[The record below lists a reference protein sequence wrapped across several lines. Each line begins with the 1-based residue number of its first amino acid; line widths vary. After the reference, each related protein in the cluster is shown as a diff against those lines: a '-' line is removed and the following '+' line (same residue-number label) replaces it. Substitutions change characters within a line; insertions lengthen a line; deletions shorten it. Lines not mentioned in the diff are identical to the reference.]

1 MTDPSHNAHPAASA
15 RIRAG
20 GELSVTTHSM
30 RETELRDSD
39 QDALQVLL
47 QASAAAEGLQRRF
60 SELQRLQ
67 ANLVSE
73 RNQLGADRTAFESR
87 AREFA
92 DQVARD
98 RTMQREVTA
107 ELDQRQQQLR
117 HLQAEL
123 EQQRELLE
131 ENREELDAKRQRL
144 HEAVNAELAR
154 EREAMQRQRDAIEAE
169 RQKLLE
175 RSEQLENQHAER
187 LSKISHDIEVER

>member
-1 MTDPSHNAHPAASA
+1 MTDPSHNAQPTASA

-20 GELSVTTHSM
+20 GELSVTTHSL

-92 DQVARD
+92 EQVAFAVAEMGRI
-98 RTMQREVTA
+98 QGIGEVNPEKLVHSGYLTIEGVLAAEVSDLMEVEGFTA
-107 ELDQRQQQLR
+107 EDARAAR
-117 HLQAEL
+117 AAAEKYY
-123 EQQRELLE
+123 ER
-131 ENREELDAKRQRL
+131 
-144 HEAVNAELAR
+144 NAR
-154 EREAMQRQRDAIEAE
+154 
-169 RQKLLE
+169 
-175 RSEQLENQHAER
+175 
-187 LSKISHDIEVER
+187 